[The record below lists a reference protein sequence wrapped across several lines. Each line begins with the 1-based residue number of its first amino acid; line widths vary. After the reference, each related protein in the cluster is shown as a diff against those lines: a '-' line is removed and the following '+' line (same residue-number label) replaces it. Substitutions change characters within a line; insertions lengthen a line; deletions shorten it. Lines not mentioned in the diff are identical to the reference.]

1 MIINA
6 ADNKIK
12 TNERFLLGIFAC
24 GVEVGSLVGG
34 AAVVLDGVPL
44 A

>member
-6 ADNKIK
+6 ADNNIK
-12 TNERFLLGIFAC
+12 TNKVFLLGIFAC
-24 GVEVGSLVGG
+24 GVAVGSLGG
-34 AAVVLDGVPL
+34 AAGVLDGVPL

>member
-1 MIINA
+1 MNA
-6 ADNKIK
+6 ADKNIK
-12 TNERFLLGIFAC
+12 TNNCFLLGIFAC
-24 GVEVGSLVGG
+24 GVEVGSLGG